1 MSSFVSPADELAIFW
16 ERRFTVVQ
24 ARPRGKS
31 ENGVYDPKSLL
42 SWEFWPNF
50 LRLGDQVYYLAKVY
64 YLWVYYLGGS
74 TVLAISRSRLCQC
87 CAFRVSTLI
96 AAIKYNKIV
105 TLFRSFGGFIAKI
118 VTFRKLIG
126 VHKTNCHQQV
136 AHCVILVDFCVIFTI
151 TQSCKK
157 WDFCVIY
164 LRNLIA

>member
-1 MSSFVSPADELAIFW
+1 MSSFVSPVDELAIFW

-126 VHKTNCHQQV
+126 VHKTNCVHIKTQLFTRMITHLQN
-136 AHCVILVDFCVIFTI
+136 VDISLWTDRS
-151 TQSCKK
+151 QH
-157 WDFCVIY
+157 
-164 LRNLIA
+164 